1 MWDLSGDVMKTPLS
15 TALTRIEQLVPLVV
29 TLLSIALLGAG
40 MSHSWATPTVLSA
53 LAALGGVLS
62 VLQFCLL
69 RRRIANEHQAQLF
82 LDRLGKQA
90 FDTLPTIEPDS
101 TWARSLA
108 ELQQVFETAQQRI
121 TEAEHG
127 RTSADVRYRRA
138 LADYERASRVLAQVN
153 EPLLA
158 IDAYD
163 EIQLSNR
170 AAEEL
175 LGLPHEGAPR
185 RTLAAL
191 QRCERLVALVKDAQR
206 RQVASSRTEDFELET
221 PRGSKR
227 WYSATATN
235 LAKETAE
242 AEAGGGGVV
251 LQLHDISAQK
261 EIQKQH
267 AEFVSSASHEMKAP
281 LAGIRAYVEL
291 LSDGEVE
298 DPETREEFLGVINNQ
313 ADRLQR
319 LVENL
324 LNIARIEAGVVK
336 VHKQSQGLNEVLVEA
351 FNVMQPTAAGKNITI
366 THELSQMY
374 LGALM
379 DRDLMLQAVINLV
392 SNAIKYTHPGGRVTI
407 RSHLL
412 DDQVQ
417 FEVEDTGVG
426 LSDEDCQ
433 KIFDKFYRVE
443 KDQNMAAGTG
453 LGLSLA
459 KYIVE
464 DVHGGKLALRSKL
477 GEGSTFS
484 VTVPVAHRAN

>member
-1 MWDLSGDVMKTPLS
+1 MNTSLS

-40 MSHSWATPTVLSA
+40 LSPEWATPAVLSC
-53 LAALGGVLS
+53 LAAIGGVLG

-69 RRRIANEHQAQLF
+69 RRRMASEHQAQLF

-90 FDTLPTIEPDS
+90 TDTLPTIDPHS
-101 TWARSLA
+101 TWAPPLA
-108 ELQQVFETAQQRI
+108 ALQQVFETTQQRI
-121 TEAEHG
+121 TEVEQG
-127 RTSADVRYRRA
+127 RTSADVRYRRVMA
-138 LADYERASRVLAQVN
+138 EYERASRVLAHVS

-175 LGLPHEGAPR
+175 LGLSHDGPQR

-206 RQVASSRTEDFELET
+206 RKVASSRTEDFELET
-221 PRGSKR
+221 ARGSKR
-227 WYSATATN
+227 WYSVTATN
-235 LAKETAE
+235 LAKGDAE
-242 AEAGGGGVV
+242 ADADAGSVV

-261 EIQKQH
+261 DIQKQH

-291 LSDGEVE
+291 LADGEAE

-336 VHKQSQGLNEVLVEA
+336 VHKQPQGLNEVLIEA
-351 FNVMQPTAAGKNITI
+351 FNVMQPTAAGKNITL
-366 THELSQMY
+366 TQDLSQMY

-412 DDQVQ
+412 DDLVQ
-417 FEVEDTGVG
+417 FDVEDTGVG
-426 LSDEDCQ
+426 LSEEDCQ
-433 KIFDKFYRVE
+433 KIFEKFYRVE

-464 DVHGGKLALRSKL
+464 DVHGGKLALSSKL
-477 GEGSTFS
+477 GVGSTFS
-484 VTVPVAHRAN
+484 VTIPAAHRSN